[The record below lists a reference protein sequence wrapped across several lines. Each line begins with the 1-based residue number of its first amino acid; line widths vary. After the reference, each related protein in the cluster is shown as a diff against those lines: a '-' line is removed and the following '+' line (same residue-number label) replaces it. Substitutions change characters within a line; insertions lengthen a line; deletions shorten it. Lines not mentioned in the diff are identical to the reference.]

1 MKMIHEKAYAKINI
15 GLEIKNKREDGYHN
29 LRTIMTSI
37 NIHDDLFMRLNDEI
51 IVESDKDICCQEDN
65 LVYKVALIMKNRFS
79 VKLGAKIYIAKN
91 IRAGAGM
98 AGGSTDAAAA
108 IRGLNKLWDL
118 NLSTHEMYQIAKD
131 IGSDVAFCLEGK
143 TAVVEGVG
151 DIITTIP
158 FDIEGYIVLIYP
170 PYTCSTAT
178 IFKNFKGSNQ
188 DQRFENLYKGFITN
202 DINEYAGLLFNDLE
216 ETVDLIARKSGSVT
230 PTAIQQKLIEAGA
243 LGASMTGS
251 GSTVYGLTTN
261 YKDAAKVSKA
271 VTAMFHNFNFDIIQ
285 QKRKR

>member
-1 MKMIHEKAYAKINI
+1 MIHEKAYAKINV
-15 GLEIKNKREDGYHN
+15 GLEIINKRKDGYHN

-37 NIHDDLFMRLNDEI
+37 ELHDDLFMRLHDEI
-51 IVESDKDICCQEDN
+51 IVECDKDICRQEDN

-91 IRAGAGM
+91 IRPGAGM
-98 AGGSTDAAAA
+98 AGGSTNAAAA

-118 NLSTHEMYQIAKD
+118 NLSTNEMYQIAKD
-131 IGSDVAFCLEGK
+131 IGSDVAFCLEGE
-143 TAVVEGVG
+143 TAIVEGVG

-158 FDIEGYIVLIYP
+158 YDMDCYIVLIYP
-170 PYTCSTAT
+170 SYTCSTAT
-178 IFKNFKGSNQ
+178 VFKNFKGSTQNQ
-188 DQRFENLYKGFITN
+188 RYENLHKGFITN
-202 DINEYAGLLFNDLE
+202 DVSKYAEYLFNDLE
-216 ETVDLIARKSGSVT
+216 ETVDIIANKNGNVT
-230 PTAIQQKLIEAGA
+230 PTAIKQKLIEAGA

-261 YKDAAKVSKA
+261 YKDAERISKE
-271 VTAMFHNFNFDIIQ
+271 VTSFYPNFNFDIIQ